1 MQQGCVR
8 KEVIVKTFF
17 VIALTLVFIPT
28 LFAKESAL
36 KSIKTLNEPLVLM
49 PEFRSTGGPDSFG
62 YEWVDSDE
70 PWGPAFNWVEIS
82 GTGTE
87 VVLSDDD
94 VYWGIPFQ
102 FTFYG
107 TTYDSIAVQSN
118 GAVSFSDSI
127 IYYGN
132 YPIPDSNDYDVNVFI
147 APYWDDQDPS
157 YEGGSVYYQV
167 MGDTLVVEWDSIQLH
182 DYSGEYWQTFEALLI
197 GSTGDIIFQYLDVNH
212 HGAEATVGIQG
223 SPVQPPLWGLEYSYN
238 SQSLHAFLAI
248 QFSTSFSLDVG
259 TISINIDTPLPEGI
273 IIAPVATIKNF
284 GNLTGFFDVFCE
296 IEPGGYSSSV
306 TTYAD
311 PGNSTR
317 VAFSPDFTFATG
329 SYTVT
334 VYTDLPDDEDP
345 ANDTLVKVID
355 TYPTGVSEG
364 ELGTPQKLELDVQ
377 TISVNGRTNVEFA
390 LPVMTEVELEVYDAL
405 GRPVQTLVSDILPAG
420 VYTKSVNLSVPA
432 GVYFYHLKTDQNETI
447 VKKVLHVR

>member
-1 MQQGCVR
+1 
-8 KEVIVKTFF
+8 VKKVF

-28 LFAKESAL
+28 LYAKETAP
-36 KSIKTLNEPLVLM
+36 KGFKTLSEPLVLI

-62 YEWVDSDE
+62 YAWIDSDE
-70 PWGPAFNWVEIS
+70 PWGPAFNWIEIS

-87 VVLSDDD
+87 MVLSDDG

-118 GAVSFSDSI
+118 GAVSFSDDV

-132 YPIPDSNDYDVNVFI
+132 HPIPDSTDSDVYVYI
-147 APYWDDQDPS
+147 APYWDDLDPE

-182 DYSGEYWQTFEALLI
+182 DHEGEYWQTFEALLI

-223 SPVQPPLWGLEYSYN
+223 SPVQPPLWGLEYSYDN
-238 SQSLHAFLAI
+238 PSLHAFLAI
-248 QFSTSFSLDVG
+248 QFSTSFLKDVG
-259 TISINIDTPLPEGI
+259 PISIDIDTPLPEGI
-273 IIAPVATIKNF
+273 IIAPVATVKNF
-284 GNLTGFFDVFCE
+284 GNLTGLFDVYCE
-296 IEPGGYSSSV
+296 IEPGGYSSSI
-306 TTYAD
+306 TTYVGAGD
-311 PGNSTR
+311 STR
-317 VAFSPDFTFATG
+317 VAFSPNFTFATG

-334 VYTDLPDDEDP
+334 VYTDAPGDDNP
-345 ANDTLVKVID
+345 ANDTLEKVID
-355 TYPTGVSEG
+355 TYPIGIAEG
-364 ELGTPQKLELDVQ
+364 NQIIPNKIRFDVP
-377 TISVNGRTNVEFA
+377 TISINGITNIELT
-390 LPVMTEVELEVYDAL
+390 LPKAGNVTIEIYDAL
-405 GRPVQTLVSDILPAG
+405 GRPLKTLVSERFSAG
-420 VYTKSVNLSVPA
+420 THSIPVSVDVPA
-432 GVYFYHLKTDQNETI
+432 GVYFYNLKTDISENI

>member
-1 MQQGCVR
+1 M
-8 KEVIVKTFF
+8 KKII
-17 VIALTLVFIPT
+17 VIALTLVFVPA
-28 LFAKESAL
+28 LFAKESAP

-118 GAVSFSDSI
+118 GAISFSDDV

-132 YPIPDSNDYDVNVFI
+132 HPIPDSTDSDVNVFI

-157 YEGGSVYYQV
+157 YEGGSVYYQA

-182 DYSGEYWQTFEALLI
+182 DYSDEYWQTFEALLI
-197 GSTGDIIFQYLDVNH
+197 GSTGDIIFQYLDVDH

-223 SPVQPPLWGLEYSYN
+223 SPGQPPLWGLEYSYD
-238 SQSLHAFLAI
+238 SPSLHDLLAI
-248 QFSTSFSLDVG
+248 QFSTSFLLDVG
-259 TISINIDTPLPEGI
+259 PISIDIDTPLPEGI
-273 IIAPVATIKNF
+273 IIAPVATVKNF
-284 GNLTGFFDVFCE
+284 GNLTGLFDVICE
-296 IEPGGYSSSV
+296 IEPGGYSSNTV
-306 TTYAD
+306 AYVQ
-311 PGNSTR
+311 PGDSTR

-334 VYTDLPDDEDP
+334 VYTAAPNDDDP
-345 ANDTLVKVID
+345 ANDTLEKVID
-355 TYPTGVSEG
+355 TYPIGITEG
-364 ELGTPQKLELDVQ
+364 NQIIPDRLRFEVP
-377 TISVNGRTNVEFA
+377 TISINGRADIECA
-390 LPVMTEVELEVYDAL
+390 LPKATDLKIEIYDAL
-405 GRPVQTLVSDILPAG
+405 GRPVQTLVSERFSAG
-420 VYTKSVNLSVPA
+420 IHSIPVSVDVPA
-432 GVYFYHLKTDQNETI
+432 GVYFYNLKTDISENI